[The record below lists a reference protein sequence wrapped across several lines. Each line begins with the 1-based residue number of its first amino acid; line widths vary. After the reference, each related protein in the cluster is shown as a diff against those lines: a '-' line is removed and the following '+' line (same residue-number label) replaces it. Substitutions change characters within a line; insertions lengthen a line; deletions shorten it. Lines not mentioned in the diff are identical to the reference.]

1 MQNGHKTYETFIN
14 GLILSKCL
22 TTKLWFNSDHI
33 FKQFSSIGDAISKL
47 LIKANITTFEKL
59 LDLNPRVI
67 EQITNKN
74 PPFGIRLIETV
85 RNLPKFAIVFEKAQN
100 NNKGMS
106 DFCTVDVRCQ
116 LTNFD
121 HIAQNSDSNIF
132 MPVFNFVLGDGNNN
146 LLFTTRIHNKELLR
160 LNGVWTKRVH
170 LNEKD
175 NSNIIF
181 ASLISKQFVGLDVHE
196 QFPIFTAEK
205 AFRKQIQSR
214 TDRQDY
220 HEIYEIESSEEAS
233 FIESESVKKKGEIK
247 VDSNDDNEDDLFK
260 LDLSPIQKSE
270 GSKYGSSANG
280 NTSCKSA
287 TNGGSYKNFER
298 KFNLNDR
305 LVKGKSDLK
314 QSKIHSFF
322 VPKKFQYEKKSIGNN
337 EQETVSQKRSLD
349 TSPVSSAYF
358 SGKSSNDSSNENS
371 SSLASLPIQM
381 KKTSNVQTSLNFTS
395 YPESTKFKGSSITIN
410 KLK

>member
-1 MQNGHKTYETFIN
+1 MFI
-14 GLILSKCL
+14 
-22 TTKLWFNSDHI
+22 
-33 FKQFSSIGDAISKL
+33 
-47 LIKANITTFEKL
+47 
-59 LDLNPRVI
+59 
-67 EQITNKN
+67 
-74 PPFGIRLIETV
+74 
-85 RNLPKFAIVFEKAQN
+85 
-100 NNKGMS
+100 
-106 DFCTVDVRCQ
+106 
-116 LTNFD
+116 
-121 HIAQNSDSNIF
+121 
-132 MPVFNFVLGDGNNN
+132 
-146 LLFTTRIHNKELLR
+146 
-160 LNGVWTKRVH
+160 
-170 LNEKD
+170 
-175 NSNIIF
+175 
-181 ASLISKQFVGLDVHE
+181 
-196 QFPIFTAEK
+196 
-205 AFRKQIQSR
+205 
-214 TDRQDY
+214 
-220 HEIYEIESSEEAS
+220 
-233 FIESESVKKKGEIK
+233 
-247 VDSNDDNEDDLFK
+247 DSNDDNEDDLFK
-260 LDLSPIQKSE
+260 LDLSPIQTSE
-270 GSKYGSSANG
+270 SLKYGSSANG

-349 TSPVSSAYF
+349 TSLVSSAYF